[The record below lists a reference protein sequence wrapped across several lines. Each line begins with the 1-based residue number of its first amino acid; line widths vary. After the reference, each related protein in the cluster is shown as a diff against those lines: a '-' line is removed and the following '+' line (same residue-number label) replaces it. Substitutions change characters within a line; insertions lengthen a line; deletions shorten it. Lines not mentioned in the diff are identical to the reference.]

1 MSTIIEKQY
10 ISNSKKKIKQKK
22 DMSAILMFRDFKK
35 SRNIHRNDL
44 YKNKYYSDNEETD
57 TNEDIITN
65 KVNIDEWIV
74 LPKTVPHDH
83 IKPTLLMSFLKYF
96 RFTT

>member
-1 MSTIIEKQY
+1 MTEKQY

-22 DMSAILMFRDFKK
+22 DLSTILMLRAFKK
-35 SRNIHRNDL
+35 SRKLHRNDM

-65 KVNIDEWIV
+65 NVNFDEWIV
-74 LPKTVPHDH
+74 LPITVPHDH
-83 IKPTLLMSFLKYF
+83 VKPTLLITFLKYF